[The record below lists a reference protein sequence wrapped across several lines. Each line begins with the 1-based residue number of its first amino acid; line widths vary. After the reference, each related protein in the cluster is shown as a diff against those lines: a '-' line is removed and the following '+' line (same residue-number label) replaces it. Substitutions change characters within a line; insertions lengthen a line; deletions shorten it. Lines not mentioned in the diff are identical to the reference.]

1 MNACL
6 EHLIALNNLGGSS
19 CSSGG
24 TDVLGTDTPSQWEK
38 FVSCICSSCS
48 GKELLDKRGKYAYYK
63 PKLFVIPYLLLYMPS
78 PSLPPPKSKLFAIPY
93 LLMYVPSPPHPPTL
107 SSPSLPLS
115 FCPSFCP
122 SLLPSL
128 IQRLHHSCQRPT
140 VLLLDDNMPLRSM
153 RYEYHQMAR
162 KCMPTTTHSDF

>member
-6 EHLIALNNLGGSS
+6 EHLIALNNLGGSG
-19 CSSGG
+19 CSNGG
-24 TDVLGTDTPSQWEK
+24 TDVLGNDTPSQWEK
-38 FVSCICSSCS
+38 FLSCICISCR
-48 GKELLDKRGKYAYYK
+48 GKELLDKWGKYADYK
-63 PKLFVIPYLLLYMPS
+63 PKLFVIPYLLLYVHS
-78 PSLPPPKSKLFAIPY
+78 
-93 LLMYVPSPPHPPTL
+93 PHPPTL
-107 SSPSLPLS
+107 FPPSLPLS
-115 FCPSFCP
+115 FCRSFCP

-162 KCMPTTTHSDF
+162 KCTRTTTHTDF